1 MLTPATSLILPSV
14 LPSLPPSSA
23 SLSTYGATSALSVIV
38 GSLGTFGTGVI
49 LDNLHEWPYV
59 FGIAAGVYVAGAVA
73 FASLYKAEKIFD

>member
-1 MLTPATSLILPSV
+1 LLTQATSLI
-14 LPSLPPSSA
+14 PPSPPLFPP

>member
-1 MLTPATSLILPSV
+1 
-14 LPSLPPSSA
+14 
-23 SLSTYGATSALSVIV
+23 V